1 MLTNDVDLLGR
12 FRAKVVPT
20 SGCVYWVGAISDDGY
35 GRFTLPGNRCVRPH
49 VFAWEFVNGP
59 VPAGHVV
66 LHACDEPL
74 CVRLDHLSIGTQAQ
88 NLADMAARGRG
99 AGPGRRG
106 RGDTR
111 GAHGRSLA
119 IRAALRGGFDADA
132 LAAAIAAGDPDL
144 NQLPLFTSTPRSN
157 NP

>member
-1 MLTNDVDLLGR
+1 MLTNDAELVAR
-12 FRAKVVPT
+12 FQTKVVPT
-20 SGCVYWVGAISDDGY
+20 GGCAFWIGAVSDDGY

-49 VFAWEFVNGP
+49 VFAWELVNGP
-59 VPAGHVV
+59 VRAGQVV

-74 CVRLDHLSIGTQAQ
+74 CVRLDHLSIGTQRQ
-88 NLADMAARGRG
+88 NLADMSARGRG

-119 IRAALRGGFDADA
+119 IRDALRDGFDPEA

-144 NQLPLFTSTPRSN
+144 NQLALFTITPRSN
-157 NP
+157 P